1 MCICGEGTATLK
13 NSFKKDKNEN
23 DGTVAMKKWTPW
35 LPNDYEVSE
44 KPAFLVKESIGEWSG
59 EKIGWQNVRSN

>member
-23 DGTVAMKKWTPW
+23 DGTVAVKKWTPW

-44 KPAFLVKESIGEWSG
+44 KPAFLVSESAGE
-59 EKIGWQNVRSN
+59 